1 MTEAEWKWIGASV
14 LGTSHRNTGTECQ
27 DNHRCEQIQSREGP
41 ILVALVSDGAGSAT
55 KSAEGSR
62 LICEVLQ
69 EQADQY
75 FVEDGCVK
83 LLNQRLI
90 ASWVNIFRDEVIL
103 QASAEGIS
111 ERDFACTLVGAI
123 VSSTAAAFFQ
133 IGDGAIVYSSEAPSE
148 YLLGFWPD
156 RGEYENTTYFA
167 TQANFLEQL
176 NFTLV
181 EDRILEAAL
190 LSDGLQRLAL
200 DYQTQRPH
208 PQFFGGLFPAIRKSA
223 PSNLPRLEQQLSEY
237 LDSPRINER
246 TDDDKTLVL
255 AVRCGPDAQEKDR
268 TAQCGLWTA
277 PAKRLRLDRKW
288 GEAVRELSTSLPRI
302 RRSLQK
308 STINLW
314 TLLAPTRSAR

>member
-14 LGTSHRNTGTECQ
+14 LGTSHRNAGTECQ
-27 DNHRCEQIQSREGP
+27 DNHRCNQTQSREGP
-41 ILVALVSDGAGSAT
+41 ILVALLSDGAGSAT
-55 KSAEGSR
+55 RSAEGSR

-69 EQADQY
+69 EQASQY

-83 LLNQRLI
+83 QLNQRLI

-103 QASAEGIS
+103 QASAEGFS

-123 VSSTAAAFFQ
+123 VSSTASAFFQ
-133 IGDGAIVYSSEAPSE
+133 IGDGAIVYSSGASGE
-148 YLLGFWPD
+148 YSLGFWPD

-176 NFTLV
+176 NFILV
-181 EDRILEAAL
+181 ESQILEVAL

-200 DYQTQRPH
+200 DYQAQRPH
-208 PQFFGGLFPAIRKSA
+208 QQFFSGLFPAVRKSTS
-223 PSNLPRLEQQLSEY
+223 PNLARLEQQLNEY

-255 AVRCGPDAQEKDR
+255 AVRNDPEAQGKVSV
-268 TAQCGLWTA
+268 
-277 PAKRLRLDRKW
+277 P
-288 GEAVRELSTSLPRI
+288 
-302 RRSLQK
+302 
-308 STINLW
+308 
-314 TLLAPTRSAR
+314 